1 MATKSAWQ
9 KSEFGKIKWVNILNA
24 AYHAVI
30 AVGTLYF
37 AEPQS
42 ALGTLAIPFRIQHS
56 FSPSSKALPPI
67 RKVNHSR
74 VNNEEQDNRRI
85 GHSF

>member
-9 KSEFGKIKWVNILNA
+9 KSEFGKIKWVNIFNA

-37 AEPQS
+37 AEPKS
-42 ALGTLAIPFRIQHS
+42 GIDTLAILFGSTFFFSVFKGVTTNSQGQPFKGER
-56 FSPSSKALPPI
+56 
-67 RKVNHSR
+67 
-74 VNNEEQDNRRI
+74 
-85 GHSF
+85 

>member
-37 AEPQS
+37 AEPKS
-42 ALGTLAIPFRIQHS
+42 ELDTLAILFGSTFFFSVFKGITTNSQGQPF
-56 FSPSSKALPPI
+56 KG
-67 RKVNHSR
+67 
-74 VNNEEQDNRRI
+74 EQ
-85 GHSF
+85 

>member
-9 KSEFGKIKWVNILNA
+9 KSEFGKIKWLNIFNA

-37 AEPQS
+37 AEPKS
-42 ALGTLAIPFRIQHS
+42 ELDTLAILFGSTFFFSVFKGITTNSQGQPF
-56 FSPSSKALPPI
+56 KG
-67 RKVNHSR
+67 
-74 VNNEEQDNRRI
+74 EQ
-85 GHSF
+85 